1 MTKEMKN
8 LITKIINTCTMM
20 HDYIHEC
27 AKLTSFKTHRD
38 VPEQATS
45 QIMNLGTL
53 FVHMHAFNFHSVSAE
68 VNKFF

>member
-1 MTKEMKN
+1 
-8 LITKIINTCTMM
+8 MM

-27 AKLTSFKTHRD
+27 AKLTSFKIHRD

-53 FVHMHAFNFHSVSAE
+53 LHSLSLYICMHLISIQYQE
-68 VNKFF
+68 R

>member
-1 MTKEMKN
+1 
-8 LITKIINTCTMM
+8 MM